1 MKVRTLAILILCV
14 FVGNLLFCGNGGSG
28 PGEDD
33 PTDEHPLIGTWLD
46 TLPSKTDAGLMKA
59 VFIGI
64 NIEDTSGTVDSAFL
78 LFAIE
83 DPDKY
88 LYKHEGTWNITG
100 SSLILSGSTC
110 LIIDNSID
118 SLIPA
123 DDTTCSKIVTIDTTG
138 TGEGEWGGKLI
149 TEFADVWQSITV
161 FDVFEYC
168 LRSQR
173 LDLKKKE
180 IN

>member
-14 FVGNLLFCGNGGSG
+14 LVGNLLFCGNGGSG

-46 TLPSKTDAGLMKA
+46 TLPAKTDAGLMKA

-138 TGEGEWGGKLI
+138 TGEGEWGEKLI

-161 FDVFEYC
+161 FDVFEDW

-173 LDLKKKE
+173 LALKKQE